1 MKKFMCLAL
10 TAALL
15 FTGCTGKSDGESAG
29 TAGQAESSTVQE
41 TTSPS
46 ETTQAATQTAEEE
59 TQTQTSSEAGSM
71 KAGVYSYHL
80 ETEEKSWSTQKGQLA
95 CTVKIQYP
103 VFEGDTEGE
112 KKINEFYQE
121 WISGKMEDYET
132 DPESIVGYALQYRT
146 EEENAQ
152 TSETQETETFTM
164 PPSEEDFTV
173 GGVVARDNIISVFHE
188 SYTYEG
194 GAHGMPGR
202 LNFLFDSET
211 GKELTLSGLINK
223 SGDELNTLVRGK
235 FLELVEKDTENR
247 FFEDAAETLN
257 AKTDFIDSYYLNEE
271 GVVFYSSPYEIAPYA
286 AGYTEVTIP
295 YADLGM

>member
-15 FTGCTGKSDGESAG
+15 FTGCTGKSDEESAG

-211 GKELTLSGLINK
+211 GKELTFSGLINK

-247 FFEDAAETLN
+247 FFEDAGETLN

-271 GVVFYSSPYEIAPYA
+271 GVVFYSSLMKSHLMRQVIRK
-286 AGYTEVTIP
+286 
-295 YADLGM
+295 